1 MPANPKVYLTRRETF
16 SASHRL
22 HSKSLT
28 DEQNLNIFSKCNNPN
43 GHGHNYILEVTITGS
58 INPQTGM
65 LMNITDLK
73 NIIQNHVLDLVDHK
87 HLDLDVEYFRE
98 MNLVSTTENLCVFI
112 WNQLVMN
119 LDKNAHLY
127 EIKLYETE
135 KNIVVYRGE

>member
-1 MPANPKVYLTRRETF
+1 MPTDPKVYLTRRETF

-28 DEQNLNIFSKCNNPN
+28 DEQNLDIFSKCNNPN

-119 LDKNAHLY
+119 LDKNVHLY